1 MEKKAAFN
9 SKVLPYLLLAPSSLI
24 ILIFLFY
31 PALETFRLSAYRTD
45 AFGFRKMFVGFDNFS
60 ELLVSPDYGKALVVT
75 FFFTLWV
82 VVIGLAVSLALAVLA
97 NQKVRGIR
105 FYRTAMIWPYALS
118 TAIAGAIWAFLFD
131 PSAGVLNYFFS
142 IAFNFKPKWLTSQE
156 LALGVIVATTVWKNL
171 GYNIVFFLAG
181 LQNVPEQLKEAAAL
195 DGANSWKIFWRITF
209 VLLSPITFFL
219 LIMNVIHAF
228 FDTFGMIEVM
238 TQGGPARATNIL
250 IYNLYRSAFV
260 NHDVGTAS
268 AESIFIFILVM
279 FVTLVQFRTAGR
291 RVHYQ

>member
-1 MEKKAAFN
+1 MSFRALKR
-9 SKVLPYLLLAPSSLI
+9 YLLTG
-24 ILIFLFY
+24 FL
-31 PALETFRLSAYRTD
+31 
-45 AFGFRKMFVGFDNFS
+45 
-60 ELLVSPDYGKALVVT
+60 
-75 FFFTLWV
+75 
-82 VVIGLAVSLALAVLA
+82 
-97 NQKVRGIR
+97 
-105 FYRTAMIWPYALS
+105 
-118 TAIAGAIWAFLFD
+118 
-131 PSAGVLNYFFS
+131 
-142 IAFNFKPKWLTSQE
+142 
-156 LALGVIVATTVWKNL
+156 IVAP
-171 GYNIVFFLAG
+171 I
-181 LQNVPEQLKEAAAL
+181 
-195 DGANSWKIFWRITF
+195 S
-209 VLLSPITFFL
+209 ITFFL